1 MTIRE
6 ALKADF
12 GIDVLIRGGSGR
24 MVDPFVIDP
33 CSSRDAIRTQLNLL
47 RGLGRGRQELW
58 RLLEAEADREVA
70 PTMQKLRIEA
80 VSFTQVEI
88 VTEVRSLYFDVS
100 HIDGTPDASA
110 PLIEW
115 SDPRTTFC
123 APSQIG
129 WLHFDR
135 AIDNS
140 QSDAVLDA
148 SLLYSALGAKA
159 AIYIYGAADGRM
171 EGVSSAEIR
180 ERELQLVCG
189 QVQAAH
195 PDAKTPWPVHFVEPF
210 ALQHFLIGDDMSIAG
225 IAVLGPR
232 YLKLR
237 LTYFD
242 DLKMRELMIGT
253 IQELAKLA
261 SQKSQSSVSD
271 QIRP

>member
-1 MTIRE
+1 MNIRE

-24 MVDPFVIDP
+24 VVDPFVIEP
-33 CSSRDAIRTQLNLL
+33 CSSRDATRTQLNLL
-47 RGLGRGRQELW
+47 RGLERGRQELW
-58 RLLEAEADREVA
+58 RLLEAEAVPEVA
-70 PTMQKLRIEA
+70 STMQKLRIETVA
-80 VSFTQVEI
+80 FTQEEI
-88 VTEVRSLYFDVS
+88 VSEVRSLYFDVS
-100 HIDGTPDASA
+100 HVHGTPDASA

-115 SDPRTTFC
+115 FDPRTAFC

-135 AIDNS
+135 VIDNS
-140 QSDAVLDA
+140 QSDTVLDT

-159 AIYIYGAADGRM
+159 TIYIYGAASERM
-171 EGVSSAEIR
+171 EGVSSTEIR
-180 ERELQLVCG
+180 ERELQLVCN

-195 PDAKTPWPVHFVEPF
+195 PDAKTPWPVYFAEPF
-210 ALQHFLIGDDMSIAG
+210 ALRHFLIGDDMSIAG
-225 IAVLGPR
+225 ISMLGPHC
-232 YLKLR
+232 LKLR

-253 IQELAKLA
+253 IQELAKLV